1 MLLSCVPDIPIH
13 STEKL
18 SYTTAKNYPP
28 EEGAVRLPSLSNDS
42 SFSSHPN
49 ISGKENIF
57 QKKKKPLD
65 VRSFYVITILLA

>member
-49 ISGKENIF
+49 ISGKENI
-57 QKKKKPLD
+57 
-65 VRSFYVITILLA
+65 